1 MDPDREHF
9 SDDDS
14 PRVSR
19 VCCGTSLVCR
29 GTHEANEAIATAN
42 AFVRVEWPSGDNKIS
57 LIVIRKTFS
66 QNFQSEPPR
75 ASRYVPF

>member
-19 VCCGTSLVCR
+19 VCSDTSLICH
-29 GTHEANEAIATAN
+29 GTHEANEAIATADPS
-42 AFVRVEWPSGDNKIS
+42 ARVEWPSGDNKIS
-57 LIVIRKTFS
+57 LIVIRKTFFPEFS
-66 QNFQSEPPR
+66 I
-75 ASRYVPF
+75 